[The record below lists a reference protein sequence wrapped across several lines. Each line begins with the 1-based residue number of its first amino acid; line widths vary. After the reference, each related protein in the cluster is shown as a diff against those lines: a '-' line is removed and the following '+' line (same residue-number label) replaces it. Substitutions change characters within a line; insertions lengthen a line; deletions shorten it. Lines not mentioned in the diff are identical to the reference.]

1 MTYLSGLG
9 CPAEA
14 PPPFMLQAWLVWGR
28 EELLRNLREVA
39 RLERE
44 GAKASH
50 SLEEAW
56 DERARVLGEAR
67 ASTARRRRGKEL
79 RGPMWRPRR
88 RARSGMGWSV
98 IVRPPRTKAQNLRP
112 SCQPLWTNTRCL
124 SERTASAE
132 ASL

>member
-1 MTYLSGLG
+1 MDRRGAIYP
-9 CPAEA
+9 PAKA
-14 PPPFMLQAWLVWGR
+14 PPPFILQAWLVWGR
-28 EELLRNLREVA
+28 EELLRNLREGS

-79 RGPMWRPRR
+79 RGPRQR
-88 RARSGMGWSV
+88 RARSEMGWSV